1 MDSVKT
7 VSPALLA
14 ICLIG
19 NLAGAQEGEA
29 PTADDVAKALA
40 NPNTPL
46 ASLKFNNQFRGFEG
60 SLPDANGQ
68 SSFTMLFQPNFP
80 FALESGASVFWRPA
94 VPLISNQPV
103 FNAATNQFDEQSGLG
118 DIAFDLAYGRT
129 TEDGILWATGIIS
142 SLPTATDDLGTDRFT
157 LGPELLYGKLT
168 ETYVLGM
175 FPNHQWDIGGS
186 GDVDVS
192 LTTVQLFGTYLPGGG
207 WNVGTTP
214 IITYDWIT
222 EQWTVPLNFT
232 VGKTFIFGTTPWKLQ
247 LEFNYYVE
255 QADRFG
261 PEWMIGFNFAPVV
274 ENVLASW
281 FQ

>member
-1 MDSVKT
+1 MNSVKT

-29 PTADDVAKALA
+29 PTANDVAKVLA

-60 SLPDANGQ
+60 SLPDADGQ

-80 FALESGASVFWRPA
+80 FALESGASIFWRPA

-118 DIAFDLAYGRT
+118 D
-129 TEDGILWATGIIS
+129 
-142 SLPTATDDLGTDRFT
+142 
-157 LGPELLYGKLT
+157 
-168 ETYVLGM
+168 
-175 FPNHQWDIGGS
+175 
-186 GDVDVS
+186 VDVS

-207 WNVGTTP
+207 WNVGTAP

-222 EQWTVPLNFT
+222 EQWTVPLNLT
-232 VGKTFIFGTTPWKLQ
+232 IGRLLIFGTTPWKLQ
-247 LEFNYYVE
+247 VEFNYYVE